1 MLPLN
6 KEFISE
12 DGQGDQPRPGL
23 GEDQVFGRQP
33 RASISRPK
41 NEFTLV
47 KKRGIITD
55 GLVQRRLDKIMLVQT
70 GGWGWARNESLNLNL
85 NDLRKSTEIEAG
97 DLATADEFK
106 LYKYAFY
113 LI

>member
-12 DGQGDQPRPGL
+12 DGQGDQPRPGM

-47 KKRGIITD
+47 KKRGIIPD

-70 GGWGWARNESLNLNL
+70 GGWARKESLNLN
-85 NDLRKSTEIEAG
+85 DLQLTTEIKAG
-97 DLATADEFK
+97 DLATAD
-106 LYKYAFY
+106 
-113 LI
+113 